1 MIAEILMG
9 KPTQKQTLVD
19 SLESDLKLIDFFSQD
34 FEEEKSL
41 EAGFELWYLF
51 YKIKVNKILQHSLV
65 LKVVNLM
72 SYNENLK

>member
-41 EAGFELWYLF
+41 EAGFEL
-51 YKIKVNKILQHSLV
+51 
-65 LKVVNLM
+65 
-72 SYNENLK
+72 